1 MVMTY
6 CEPQTPLFPPS
17 SVLVLLDLSA
27 VFDTVDHAILLDR
40 LQEWGGGIEGVVLK
54 WFSSHLYGRS
64 FAVGAR
70 KLYIIFT
77 VYFLGGSSGLMSW
90 SCVVLFI
97 YASFGYNLSKM

>member
-6 CEPQTPLFPPS
+6 CEPQTQLFPPS

-27 VFDTVDHAILLDR
+27 PFDTVDHAILLDR

-54 WFSSHLYGRS
+54 WFSSYLYGRS
-64 FAVGAR
+64 FGVE
-70 KLYIIFT
+70 LYIIFT